1 MKDFTQYIQDSKE
14 ACANIYGM
22 SPEEIPFLKVGL
34 TREQLQQKQLTYAKV
49 LTIVK
54 EFMKKLIEYMDGVP
68 TLIVT
73 TDAEGYVLEIF
84 GDTGIKQMVD
94 SLGIT
99 IGVRFSETDVG
110 TNSVSLALKH
120 GEPIGLIGNDHFHE
134 CLAGVACYSA
144 PFSYSD
150 SNQLAGTV
158 SIMTLVDYANQ
169 FHLGL
174 LSSAVDTI
182 EGEIRLQ
189 EQNHKLYLLNQV
201 LINSAP
207 LGIIMTD
214 ESGGILE
221 YNPGAEEILG
231 IPKGEAI
238 HQGIDSIT
246 GLSEYVMRALQK
258 QEKIENTETTLID
271 HQKELERICLVDV
284 LPLYDS
290 FQQLTGAFAQFR
302 DMTSYHELQ
311 KQVIQSEK
319 LSAVGKLGAGFAH
332 EIRNPLSSIIGLV
345 QLLKENNEHNKYLQ
359 IITDELERM
368 KTLVNQFVLLGKPTK
383 LQKTNSDVVQLIRN
397 TIELMNSNA
406 RLSKVQIEFASSVEN
421 ELFVPI
427 DKSQIKQVLIN
438 FIKNAVEAMPEGGS
452 VFVELQVYKEEKQ
465 FQITIRDEGKGMTP
479 AEVENLGT
487 PFFTTKESGL
497 GMGIPICFDIV
508 KAHNGSINVESSKG
522 QGTSIHLILPLQNG
536 MRRKKEDD

>member
-1 MKDFTQYIQDSKE
+1 MKDFTQYIQESKA
-14 ACANIYGM
+14 ACESIYGM

-34 TREQLQQKQLTYAKV
+34 TKEQLQQKQNKYGKV

-54 EFMKKLIEYMDGVP
+54 EFMKKLIEYLDGVP

-73 TDAEGYVLEIF
+73 TDSEGYVLEIF

-99 IGVRFSETDVG
+99 IGARFDEKDVG

-120 GEPIGLIGNDHFHE
+120 GEPIGLIGDDHYHD

-158 SIMTLVDYANQ
+158 SIMTLVDFANQ

-214 ESGGILE
+214 DSGGILE

-231 IPKGEAI
+231 IPKKEAI
-238 HQGIDSIT
+238 PKGIGGIK
-246 GLSEYVMRALQK
+246 GLSEYVVRALQR

-271 HQKELERICLVDV
+271 HKNGHERICLVDV

-290 FQQLTGAFAQFR
+290 FHRLTGAFAQFR
-302 DMTSYHELQ
+302 DMTNYHELQ

-383 LQKTNSDVVQLIRN
+383 LQKTNSDIVQLIRN
-397 TIELMNSNA
+397 TVELMNSNA
-406 RLSKVQIEFASSVEN
+406 RLNKVQMEFVSEET

-427 DKSQIKQVLIN
+427 DESQVKQVLIN
-438 FIKNAVEAMPEGGS
+438 FIKNAVEAMPDGGLLLIQ
-452 VFVELQVYKEEKQ
+452 LQVNKKEKE
-465 FQITIRDEGKGMTP
+465 FRITIQDEGEGMTQ
-479 AEVENLGT
+479 AEVERLGT

-497 GMGIPICFDIV
+497 GMGIPICFDIA
-508 KAHNGSINVESSKG
+508 KAHNGFINVESAKG
-522 QGTSIHLILPLQNG
+522 RGTSIHLVFPLQNG
-536 MRRKKEDD
+536 MRRKN

>member
-1 MKDFTQYIQDSKE
+1 MKDFTQYIQESKA
-14 ACANIYGM
+14 ACKSIYGM

-34 TREQLQQKQLTYAKV
+34 TKEQLQQKQNKYGKV
-49 LTIVK
+49 LSIVK
-54 EFMKKLIEYMDGVP
+54 EFMIKLIKYMDGVP

-99 IGVRFSETDVG
+99 IGGRFDEKDVG

-120 GEPIGLIGNDHFHE
+120 GEPIGLIGDDHFHD

-158 SIMTLVDYANQ
+158 SIMTLVDYSNQ

-214 ESGGILE
+214 DSGGILE

-231 IPKGEAI
+231 IPKEEVI
-238 HQGIDSIT
+238 PKGIAGIK
-246 GLSEYVMRALQK
+246 GLSEYVMKALQK
-258 QEKIENTETTLID
+258 QEKVENTETTLID
-271 HQKELERICLVDV
+271 HKNGLERICLVDV
-284 LPLYDS
+284 LPLYDN
-290 FQQLTGAFAQFR
+290 FHRLTGAFAQFR

-332 EIRNPLSSIIGLV
+332 EIRNPLASIIGLV
-345 QLLKENNEHNKYLQ
+345 QLLRENNEHNKYLQ

-383 LQKTNSDVVQLIRN
+383 LQKMNSEVVQLIRN
-397 TIELMNSNA
+397 TVDLMNSNA
-406 RLSKVQIEFASSVEN
+406 RLNKIQIEFVSEED
-421 ELFVPI
+421 ELFAPI
-427 DKSQIKQVLIN
+427 DESQVKQVLIN
-438 FIKNAVEAMPEGGS
+438 FIKNAVEAMPDGGLLL
-452 VFVELQVYKEEKQ
+452 VQLQVNKIDKE
-465 FQITIRDEGKGMTP
+465 FRIIIHDEGEGMTP
-479 AEVENLGT
+479 EEVESLGT
-487 PFFTTKESGL
+487 PFFTTKERGL

-508 KAHNGSINVESSKG
+508 KAHNGSIEIESAKG
-522 QGTSIHLILPLQNG
+522 RGTSIHLIFPLQNG